1 MADAIGSICKP
12 NILHMTTSVSW
23 GYISRFSSHSST
35 SRGVAVLFK
44 NSFEFHINQEIIDE
58 CGNFIILDINIQDY
72 RMTLVAI
79 YGPNEDNPDFF

>member
-1 MADAIGSICKP
+1 
-12 NILHMTTSVSW
+12 
-23 GYISRFSSHSST
+23 
-35 SRGVAVLFK
+35 VLFK

-79 YGPNEDNPDFF
+79 YGPNEDNPDSCIKKREFVTNYYLENIKNTYNQSMYLEAALVYKK